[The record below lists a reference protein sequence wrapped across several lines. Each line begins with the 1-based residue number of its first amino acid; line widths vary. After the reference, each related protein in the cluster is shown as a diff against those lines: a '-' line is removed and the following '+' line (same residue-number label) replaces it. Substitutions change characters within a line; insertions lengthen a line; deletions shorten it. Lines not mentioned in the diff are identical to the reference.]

1 MDAVANYGIL
11 SLLPVT
17 AVIVTAI
24 ITKRALE
31 PLIIGTLIGFFILDG
46 PNFVFS
52 YLDSLYLELGESAYF
67 IIIFW
72 PLRHFHQIAGGLQ
85 RYIRIYETRT
95 PVCHQ

>member
-1 MDAVANYGIL
+1 MDAVANYGML

-31 PLIIGTLIGFFILDG
+31 PLVIGTLIGFLILDG

-52 YLDSLYLELGESAYF
+52 YLDSLYMELGESAYF
-67 IIIFW
+67 IIIF
-72 PLRHFHQIAGGLQ
+72 GLFGKFLNSVDS
-85 RYIRIYETRT
+85 RSLKTVI
-95 PVCHQ
+95 